1 MFLFKFL
8 YRNLKGYRLL
18 VLLAIFVA
26 VLQVSS
32 DIIALQPLKW
42 IPSKAQN
49 PGNDPACTFPFLGLN
64 DNPGILD
71 WFDTPRLDPSLN
83 PPPGGHNPVPPP
95 TSPCP
100 ANPSDPRTLVNPDI
114 THHSVIG
121 VIVFSIIVL
130 IVFATLSAALAWLD
144 LFLAAYIAQS
154 LSARLR
160 KQLFEHLQRISLDW
174 HGKQKKG
181 DLVQRITSNIADIE
195 KFVTDGLVDLL
206 VGILTLVGVA
216 AIMLFYSVPY
226 TILSLAIAPALFV
239 IVLIYTRNIKAAA
252 RKQAKTG
259 GQVADVATEDINA
272 LTVIKVFTREEREDM
287 RFGGRVSENRAAG
300 LRAGSLAAQFAPL
313 VALLVAIGTA
323 TIVGVGGYVASGN
336 PFIVGPF
343 QLQPGIID
351 AGLIVSFLFYLKL
364 LYQPMRDLSKLT
376 TLANAASAGAERI
389 QEVMEQAPEVI
400 ESNVPFH
407 GPTRLRGD
415 ILFENVTFGYIPER
429 PVLKGINLHIPAG
442 RKVALVGL
450 SGGGKT
456 TLVKLIPRFYEIQ
469 QGSVK
474 IDGIDNRMFP
484 LHVVRGN
491 VSMVLQDSVLF
502 EGTIRENIEVGKP
515 GATDAEIIDAAKKAQ
530 MHETIM
536 SFPDGY
542 NTLVREQGKNFSG
555 GQRQRLAIARAI
567 LRDAPILILDEPTAS
582 LDVEAE
588 AEVMRAL
595 DTLIVGRTVIV
606 ISHRLSTLGNVD
618 EIIVLNDGRIAE
630 QGSYMEL
637 KRLGGIFA
645 GLLEEQN
652 RYSAERLAEREGN
665 KSILRSA
672 FVPSP
677 VGYETVQA
685 QAISMGQ
692 NWPAQAAPGFGPQ
705 NWPPVAVPVPQS
717 PLNRPSAPGIGPV
730 PVTPAANRPD
740 GQGGNGAGATMRP
753 GQGQGQGRE
762 QGMPR
767 ARLRVEVDGQIVG
780 ERQLDK
786 PVMTIGRLPSNDV
799 QVPSRRVSRFHA
811 RLRWSNGTWLIED
824 VDSLNGIA
832 YQGVRVDRHPLANG
846 DRIFLGPGASLY
858 YETL

>member
-206 VGILTLVGVA
+206 VGFLTIGGVA

-226 TILSLAIAPALFV
+226 TVLSLAIVPAMAV
-239 IVLIYTRNIKAAA
+239 IVLYYTRTIKAAA
-252 RKQAKTG
+252 KKQAKSAA
-259 GQVADVATEDINA
+259 QVADVATEDINA

-287 RFGGRVSENRAAG
+287 RFGGRVGENRSAG
-300 LRAGSLAAQFAPL
+300 LRTGKIQAQFTPL
-313 VALLVAIGTA
+313 VAILVALGTA
-323 TIVGVGGYVASGN
+323 TVLGVGGYVAAGN
-336 PFIVGPF
+336 PFSAGPF
-343 QLQPGIID
+343 KLAAGTID
-351 AGLIVSFLFYLKL
+351 AGLIVSYLFYLKL
-364 LYQPMRDLSKLT
+364 LYQPLRDLSKLT

-389 QEVMEQAPEVI
+389 QEVLDQAPELV
-400 ESNVPFH
+400 ETTAPYH
-407 GPTRLRGD
+407 GPTKFQGN
-415 ILFENVTFGYIPER
+415 ITFENVYFSYSPER
-429 PVLKGINLHIPAG
+429 PPVLKGINLHIAAG
-442 RKVALVGL
+442 KRVALVGL

-474 IDGIDNRMFP
+474 IDGNDNRNFP
-484 LHVVRGN
+484 LTVLRQN
-491 VSMVLQDSVLF
+491 ISMVLQDSVLF
-502 EGTIRENIEVGKP
+502 EGTFRENIEVGRP
-515 GATDAEIIDAAKKAQ
+515 GASEAEIIDAAKKAQ
-530 MHETIM
+530 IHETIM
-536 SFPDGY
+536 AQPDGY
-542 NTLVREQGKNFSG
+542 NTLIREQGKNLSG
-555 GQRQRLAIARAI
+555 GQRQRMAIARAI

-582 LDVEAE
+582 LDVESE

-692 NWPAQAAPGFGPQ
+692 NWPVQAAPGFGPQ
-705 NWPPVAVPVPQS
+705 NWPPVVVPAPPS
-717 PLNRPSAPGIGPV
+717 PLNRPSAPGV
-730 PVTPAANRPD
+730 PVTPAANRFD
-740 GQGGNGAGATMRP
+740 GQSGNGSGAMSARE
-753 GQGQGQGRE
+753 QGRE

-767 ARLRVEVDGQIVG
+767 ARLRVEVDGQVVG

-811 RLRWSNGTWLIED
+811 RLRWSNGAWLIED

-832 YQGVRVDRHPLANG
+832 YQGVRVDSHLLANG